1 MKPAAEMA
9 TSDES
14 IANIPTNR
22 NSPASVVSAGKFLS
36 TVFAIA
42 NPISA
47 IKRKVEKHYLNS
59 RQAEIG
65 IAHLDIENWN
75 EIENY
80 FKSLTTLQP
89 DEILNSCPPTPS
101 IKVNDGQPTDGG
113 QQNSN
118 LNPLRTFADYFKVES
133 GSSPRLIVTRH
144 INTSLVGSQL
154 RIYVQRRREI
164 MTGTGKRNPRNMM
177 KDMVTKTK
185 FAETDIKRMMLWSR
199 LTQILPDLLVTGKT
213 LFGWVFETSTAVTDK
228 RVEDFLLTRT
238 QQEKAASTT
247 SVIADHIRFDRF

>member
-1 MKPAAEMA
+1 
-9 TSDES
+9 
-14 IANIPTNR
+14 
-22 NSPASVVSAGKFLS
+22 
-36 TVFAIA
+36 
-42 NPISA
+42 
-47 IKRKVEKHYLNS
+47 
-59 RQAEIG
+59 
-65 IAHLDIENWN
+65 
-75 EIENY
+75 
-80 FKSLTTLQP
+80 
-89 DEILNSCPPTPS
+89 
-101 IKVNDGQPTDGG
+101 
-113 QQNSN
+113 
-118 LNPLRTFADYFKVES
+118 
-133 GSSPRLIVTRH
+133 
-144 INTSLVGSQL
+144 
-154 RIYVQRRREI
+154 